1 MIALRASYEFA
12 CGERLRLR
20 RSGIAAFGGRFEKGK
35 RPMKNTITTA
45 DVLRAAET
53 LKKYKAAKASLERRV
68 VENERWY
75 KLRHWEVLRKNGA
88 DREQPVSAWLFSSLA
103 SKHADA
109 MDAFPTANVLP
120 REESDRPAAEQLSKV
135 LPVIFE
141 RSGFEQTYSDCW
153 WYKLKNGTAVYG
165 VFWDPE
171 LDDGVGDVSIRKLD
185 LLNVFWQPGITDIQQ
200 SRDLFIVAL
209 KDTDLLLRE
218 YPQLKKDR
226 CGKVIDVKEYVYDDS
241 VSTEDKTLVVDWY
254 YKKKQNGKTVLHYCK
269 FAGETLLYASENDDA
284 CAERGWYEHGEYP
297 VVFDVLF
304 PEEGTP
310 VGFGYVDVM
319 KDPQAY
325 IDRLSQVIMEN
336 TVMTSKPRFFIRKNA
351 GLNPDEFL
359 DWSKPLVEVEGE
371 PDETKV
377 RQIVAAPVSNLA
389 STMLQMKINEL
400 KETSGSRDFTE
411 GGVRGGVTA
420 ASAIIALQE
429 AGNKVSRDIIAAA
442 YRAFAKI
449 GERAVEL
456 IRQFYKEAR
465 VFRVTGPGGYD
476 GNAVIPSASEESPA
490 FSGRLQGAGDPSS
503 AASPAP
509 RDDRGGWR
517 VNARMANARP
527 YGSEAAE
534 FITFSNAGLA
544 VREIPAPDGGIWER
558 KPVFDIRV
566 SAEKK
571 SPFSR
576 MEQNELAK
584 ELFAMGFF
592 RAENREAALMA
603 MKMLEFEG
611 KAAVEFALR
620 AK

>member
-1 MIALRASYEFA
+1 M
-12 CGERLRLR
+12 
-20 RSGIAAFGGRFEKGK
+20 
-35 RPMKNTITTA
+35 PHNTITSA

-53 LKKYKAAKASLERRV
+53 LKKYKAAKASLERRI

-75 KLRHWEVLRKNGA
+75 KLRHWEVMRKNGA

-109 MDAFPTANVLP
+109 MDAFPVANVLP

-135 LPVIFE
+135 LPVILE
-141 RSGFEQTYSDCW
+141 RNGFEQTYSDCW

-165 VFWDPE
+165 VFWDGE
-171 LDDGVGDVSIRKLD
+171 LDGGVGDVSVRKLD
-185 LLNVFWQPGITDIQQ
+185 LLNVFWQPGVTDIQQ
-200 SRDLFIVAL
+200 SRDLFIVGL
-209 KDTDLLLRE
+209 KDTDLLTQE

-226 CGKVIDVKEYVYDDS
+226 RGKVIDVKEYVFDES

-284 CAERGWYEHGEYP
+284 YAARGWYDHGEYP

-325 IDRLSQVIMEN
+325 IDRLSQVILEN
-336 TVMTSKPRFFIRKNA
+336 AVMTSKPRFFIRKNA

-359 DWSKPLVEVEGE
+359 DWNKPLVEVEGE

-377 RQIVAAPVSNLA
+377 RQIIAAPLSNLA

-429 AGNKVSRDIIAAA
+429 AGNKVSRDIIAAS

-449 GERAVEL
+449 GERVVEL

-465 VFRVTGPGGYD
+465 VFRVTG
-476 GNAVIPSASEESPA
+476 AVSASPYTGES
-490 FSGRLQGAGDPSS
+490 L
-503 AASPAP
+503 AAQ
-509 RDDRGGWR
+509 
-517 VNARMANARP
+517 
-527 YGSEAAE
+527 
-534 FITFSNAGLA
+534 FITFSNAGMA
-544 VREIPAPDGGIWER
+544 VQAIPALDGGIWER
-558 KPVFDIRV
+558 LPIFDIRV

-592 RAENREAALMA
+592 RAENREAALLA
-603 MKMLEFEG
+603 LRMLEFEG
-611 KAAVEFALR
+611 KAGVESALR
-620 AK
+620 ADSTHDLLT

>member
-1 MIALRASYEFA
+1 MN
-12 CGERLRLR
+12 
-20 RSGIAAFGGRFEKGK
+20 
-35 RPMKNTITTA
+35 NTITTA
-45 DVLRAAET
+45 DVRRAAET
-53 LKKYKAAKASLERRV
+53 LKKYKAAKASLEKRV

-75 KLRHWEVLRKNGA
+75 KLRHWEVLRKSAA

-109 MDAFPTANVLP
+109 MDAFPVANVLP
-120 REESDRPAAEQLSKV
+120 REESDRPAAAQLSKV
-135 LPVIFE
+135 LPVVFE
-141 RSGFEQTYSDCW
+141 RCGFEQTYSDCW

-165 VFWDPE
+165 VFWDPS
-171 LDDGVGDVSIRKLD
+171 LDGGVGDVSVRKLD

-200 SRDLFIVAL
+200 SRDLFIVGL
-209 KDTDLLLRE
+209 QDTDLLTQE

-226 CGKVIDVKEYVYDDS
+226 AGKVIDVKEYVFDES

-254 YKKKQNGKTVLHYCK
+254 YKKKRDGKTVLHYCK
-269 FAGETLLYASENDDA
+269 FAGETLLYASENDELY
-284 CAERGWYEHGEYP
+284 AERGYYDHGRYP

-371 PDETKV
+371 PDETRV
-377 RQIVAAPVSNLA
+377 RQIIAAPVSNLA

-429 AGNKVSRDIIAAA
+429 AGNKISRDVIAAS
-442 YRAFAKI
+442 YRAFARI
-449 GERAVEL
+449 GETVVEL
-456 IRQFYKEAR
+456 IRQFYKEGR

-476 GNAVIPSASEESPA
+476 MRQSAEGDAS
-490 FSGRLQGAGDPSS
+490 SGASRRLPLEGK
-503 AASPAP
+503 AS
-509 RDDRGGWR
+509 
-517 VNARMANARP
+517 
-527 YGSEAAE
+527 AAE
-534 FITFSNAGLA
+534 FFTFSNEGIA
-544 VREIPAPDGGIWER
+544 VQETPAPDGGVWTR
-558 KPVFDIRV
+558 RPVFDIRV

-592 RAENREAALMA
+592 RPENRDAALTA
-603 MKMLEFEG
+603 MRMLDFEG

-620 AK
+620 A

>member
-1 MIALRASYEFA
+1 M
-12 CGERLRLR
+12 
-20 RSGIAAFGGRFEKGK
+20 
-35 RPMKNTITTA
+35 PNNTITAA
-45 DVLRAAET
+45 DVRRAAET
-53 LKKYKAAKASLERRV
+53 LKKYKAAKASLEKRV

-75 KLRHWEVLRKNGA
+75 KLRHWEVLRKSAA

-109 MDAFPTANVLP
+109 MDAFPVANVLP
-120 REESDRPAAEQLSKV
+120 REESDRPAAGQLSKV
-135 LPVIFE
+135 LPVILE
-141 RSGFEQTYSDCW
+141 RCAFEQTYSDCW

-165 VFWDPE
+165 VFWDPS
-171 LDDGVGDVSIRKLD
+171 LDGGVGDVSVRKLD

-200 SRDLFIVAL
+200 SRDLFIVGL
-209 KDTDLLLRE
+209 QDTDLLTQE

-226 CGKVIDVKEYVYDDS
+226 AGKVIDVKEYVFDES

-254 YKKKQNGKTVLHYCK
+254 YKKKRDGKTVLHYCK
-269 FAGETLLYASENDDA
+269 FAGETLLYASENDGLY
-284 CAERGWYEHGEYP
+284 AERGYYDHGRYP

-371 PDETKV
+371 PDETRV
-377 RQIVAAPVSNLA
+377 RQIIAAPVSNLA

-429 AGNKVSRDIIAAA
+429 AGNKISRDVIAAS
-442 YRAFAKI
+442 YRAFARI
-449 GERAVEL
+449 GETVVEL
-456 IRQFYKEAR
+456 IRQFYKEGR

-476 GNAVIPSASEESPA
+476 GNAVIPSVSEESPA
-490 FSGRLQGAGDPSS
+490 FSGLPQRAGDPSS
-503 AASPAP
+503 PSAP
-509 RDDRGGWR
+509 RDDRAG
-517 VNARMANARP
+517 ARTGNTRP
-527 YGSEAAE
+527 YGSAAE
-534 FITFSNAGLA
+534 FFTFSNEGIA
-544 VREIPAPDGGIWER
+544 VQEIPAPDGGVWTR
-558 KPVFDIRV
+558 RPVFDIRV

-592 RAENREAALMA
+592 RPENREAALTA
-603 MKMLEFEG
+603 MRMLDFEG
-611 KAAVEFALR
+611 KAAVEAELR
-620 AK
+620 A

>member
-1 MIALRASYEFA
+1 M
-12 CGERLRLR
+12 
-20 RSGIAAFGGRFEKGK
+20 
-35 RPMKNTITTA
+35 PKNTITSA
-45 DVLRAAET
+45 DVRRAAET

-120 REESDRPAAEQLSKV
+120 REESDRAAAEQLSKV
-135 LPVIFE
+135 LPVILE

-165 VFWDPE
+165 VFWDPA
-171 LDDGVGDVSIRKLD
+171 LDGGVGDVSVRKLD

-200 SRDLFIVAL
+200 SRDLFIVGL
-209 KDTDLLLRE
+209 RDTDLLLRE

-226 CGKVIDVKEYVYDDS
+226 AGKIIDVKEYVYDDS

-284 CAERGWYEHGEYP
+284 YAGRGYYDHGEYP

-325 IDRLSQVIMEN
+325 IDRLSQVILEN

-359 DWSKPLVEVEGE
+359 DWNKPLV
-371 PDETKV
+371 
-377 RQIVAAPVSNLA
+377 
-389 STMLQMKINEL
+389 
-400 KETSGSRDFTE
+400 
-411 GGVRGGVTA
+411 
-420 ASAIIALQE
+420 
-429 AGNKVSRDIIAAA
+429 
-442 YRAFAKI
+442 
-449 GERAVEL
+449 
-456 IRQFYKEAR
+456 
-465 VFRVTGPGGYD
+465 
-476 GNAVIPSASEESPA
+476 
-490 FSGRLQGAGDPSS
+490 
-503 AASPAP
+503 
-509 RDDRGGWR
+509 
-517 VNARMANARP
+517 
-527 YGSEAAE
+527 
-534 FITFSNAGLA
+534 
-544 VREIPAPDGGIWER
+544 
-558 KPVFDIRV
+558 
-566 SAEKK
+566 
-571 SPFSR
+571 
-576 MEQNELAK
+576 
-584 ELFAMGFF
+584 
-592 RAENREAALMA
+592 
-603 MKMLEFEG
+603 
-611 KAAVEFALR
+611 
-620 AK
+620 

>member
-1 MIALRASYEFA
+1 M
-12 CGERLRLR
+12 
-20 RSGIAAFGGRFEKGK
+20 
-35 RPMKNTITTA
+35 PNNTITTA
-45 DVLRAAET
+45 DVRRAAET
-53 LKKYKAAKASLERRV
+53 LKKYKAAKASLEKRV

-75 KLRHWEVLRKNGA
+75 KLRHWEVLRKSAA

-109 MDAFPTANVLP
+109 MDAFPVANVLP
-120 REESDRPAAEQLSKV
+120 REESDRPAAERLSKV

-141 RSGFEQTYSDCW
+141 RCGFEQTYSDCW

-165 VFWDPE
+165 VFWDSS
-171 LDDGVGDVSIRKLD
+171 LDGGVGDVSVRKLD

-200 SRDLFIVAL
+200 SRNLFIVGL
-209 KDTDLLLRE
+209 QDTDLLCEE
-218 YPQLKKDR
+218 YPQLRKDR
-226 CGKVIDVKEYVYDDS
+226 AGKVIDVKEYVFDES

-269 FAGETLLYASENDDA
+269 FAGETLLYASENDELY
-284 CAERGWYEHGEYP
+284 AERGYYDHGEYP

-371 PDETKV
+371 PDETRV
-377 RQIVAAPVSNLA
+377 RQIIAAPVSGLA

-429 AGNKVSRDIIAAA
+429 AGNKISRDIIASA
-442 YRAFAKI
+442 YRAFARI
-449 GERAVEL
+449 GATVVEL
-456 IRQFYKEAR
+456 IRQFYKEGR
-465 VFRVTGPGGYD
+465 VFRVAGPGGYEGRRTAEGYASSGASRNLILEGKAYAACGGD
-476 GNAVIPSASEESPA
+476 NPSVSKGAALLDSSPYTGEPTES
-490 FSGRLQGAGDPSS
+490 
-503 AASPAP
+503 
-509 RDDRGGWR
+509 
-517 VNARMANARP
+517 
-527 YGSEAAE
+527 AE
-534 FITFSNAGLA
+534 FITFSNEGMA
-544 VREIPAPDGGIWER
+544 VRETPAPDGGIWIR
-558 KPVFDIRV
+558 KPVFDIRI

-592 RAENREAALMA
+592 RPENREAALLA
-603 MKMLEFEG
+603 LRMLEFEG
-611 KAAVEFALR
+611 KAGVEFALR
-620 AK
+620 A

>member
-1 MIALRASYEFA
+1 MN
-12 CGERLRLR
+12 
-20 RSGIAAFGGRFEKGK
+20 
-35 RPMKNTITTA
+35 NTITTA

-53 LKKYKAAKASLERRV
+53 LKKYKAAKASLEKRV

-120 REESDRPAAEQLSKV
+120 REESDRPAAERLSKV

-141 RSGFEQTYSDCW
+141 RCGFEQTYSDCW

-165 VFWDPE
+165 VFWDSS
-171 LDDGVGDVSIRKLD
+171 LDGGVGDVSVRKLD

-200 SRDLFIVAL
+200 SRNLFIVGL
-209 KDTDLLLRE
+209 QDTDLLCEE
-218 YPQLKKDR
+218 YPRLRKDR
-226 CGKVIDVKEYVYDDS
+226 AGNVIDVKEYVFDES

-269 FAGETLLYASENDDA
+269 FAGETLLYASENDELYA
-284 CAERGWYEHGEYP
+284 GRGYYDHGEYP

-371 PDETKV
+371 PDETRV
-377 RQIVAAPVSNLA
+377 RQIVAAPVSGLA

-429 AGNKVSRDIIAAA
+429 AGNKISRDIIASA
-442 YRAFAKI
+442 YRAFARI
-449 GERAVEL
+449 GGTVVEL

-465 VFRVTGPGGYD
+465 VFRITSPNGS
-476 GNAVIPSASEESPA
+476 VIPSVSEGSPA
-490 FSGRLQGAGDPSS
+490 FSGGT
-503 AASPAP
+503 AA
-509 RDDRGGWR
+509 DRGGSFDSLR
-517 VNARMANARP
+517 SLRMTEGLRNYAAGFEEGNNPSVSFADSSPCAGEYARGSVSPTCAGEPRTGDARP
-527 YGSEAAE
+527 YGGAE
-534 FITFSNAGLA
+534 FISFSNAGMTVQEL
-544 VREIPAPDGGIWER
+544 PSPDGGIWER
-558 KPVFDIRV
+558 KPVFDIRI

-571 SPFSR
+571 NPFSR

-592 RAENREAALMA
+592 RPENREAALMA
-603 MKMLEFEG
+603 MRMLEFEG
-611 KAAVEFALR
+611 KASVESALR
-620 AK
+620 A

>member
-1 MIALRASYEFA
+1 MN
-12 CGERLRLR
+12 
-20 RSGIAAFGGRFEKGK
+20 
-35 RPMKNTITTA
+35 NTITTA
-45 DVLRAAET
+45 DVRRAAET
-53 LKKYKAAKASLERRV
+53 LKKYKAAKASLEKRV

-75 KLRHWEVLRKNGA
+75 KLRHWEVLRKSAA

-109 MDAFPTANVLP
+109 MDAFPVANVLP
-120 REESDRPAAEQLSKV
+120 REESDRPAAERLSKV
-135 LPVIFE
+135 LPVVFE
-141 RSGFEQTYSDCW
+141 RCGFEQTYSDCW

-165 VFWDPE
+165 IFWDPS
-171 LDDGVGDVSIRKLD
+171 LDGGVGDVSVRKLD

-200 SRDLFIVAL
+200 SRDLFIVGL
-209 KDTDLLLRE
+209 QDTDLLTQE

-226 CGKVIDVKEYVYDDS
+226 AGKVIDVKEYVFDES

-254 YKKKQNGKTVLHYCK
+254 YKKKRDGRTVLHYCK
-269 FAGETLLYASENDDA
+269 FAGETLLYASENDELY
-284 CAERGWYEHGEYP
+284 AERGYYDHGRYP

-371 PDETKV
+371 PDETRV
-377 RQIVAAPVSNLA
+377 RQIIAAPVSNLA

-429 AGNKVSRDIIAAA
+429 AGNKISRDVIAAS
-442 YRAFAKI
+442 YRAFARI
-449 GERAVEL
+449 GETVVEL
-456 IRQFYKEAR
+456 IRQFYKEGR

-476 GNAVIPSASEESPA
+476 MRQSAEGDTS
-490 FSGRLQGAGDPSS
+490 SG
-503 AASPAP
+503 ASRHLPLEGKA
-509 RDDRGGWR
+509 
-517 VNARMANARP
+517 
-527 YGSEAAE
+527 SAAE
-534 FITFSNAGLA
+534 FFTFSNEGIA
-544 VREIPAPDGGIWER
+544 VQETPAPDGGIWTR
-558 KPVFDIRV
+558 RPVFDIRV

-592 RAENREAALMA
+592 RPENREAALMA
-603 MKMLEFEG
+603 MRMLDFEG
-611 KAAVEFALR
+611 KAAVEAELR

>member
-1 MIALRASYEFA
+1 MN
-12 CGERLRLR
+12 
-20 RSGIAAFGGRFEKGK
+20 
-35 RPMKNTITTA
+35 NTITTA
-45 DVLRAAET
+45 DVRRAAET
-53 LKKYKAAKASLERRV
+53 LKKYKAAKASLEKRV

-75 KLRHWEVLRKNGA
+75 KLRHWEVLRKSAA

-109 MDAFPTANVLP
+109 MDAFPVANVLP
-120 REESDRPAAEQLSKV
+120 REESDRPAAERLSKV

-141 RSGFEQTYSDCW
+141 RCGFEQTYSDCW

-165 VFWDPE
+165 VFWDSS
-171 LDDGVGDVSIRKLD
+171 LDGGVGDVSVRKLD

-200 SRDLFIVAL
+200 SRNLFIVGL
-209 KDTDLLLRE
+209 QDTDLLCEE
-218 YPQLKKDR
+218 YPQLRKDR
-226 CGKVIDVKEYVYDDS
+226 AGKVIDVKEYVFDES

-269 FAGETLLYASENDDA
+269 FAGETLLYASENDELY
-284 CAERGWYEHGEYP
+284 AERGYYDHGEYP

-351 GLNPDEFL
+351 GLNPEEFL

-371 PDETKV
+371 PDETRV
-377 RQIVAAPVSNLA
+377 RQIIAAPVSNLA

-429 AGNKVSRDIIAAA
+429 AGNKISRDIIASA
-442 YRAFAKI
+442 YRAFARI
-449 GERAVEL
+449 GATVVEL
-456 IRQFYKEAR
+456 IRQFYREGR
-465 VFRVTGPGGYD
+465 VFRVAGPGGYE
-476 GNAVIPSASEESPA
+476 GSGGFSANAVIPGANAVIPSASEESHTA
-490 FSGRLQGAGDPSS
+490 SGLLQGMGDPS
-503 AASPAP
+503 APAAP
-509 RDDRGGWR
+509 RDDRGG
-517 VNARMANARP
+517 A
-527 YGSEAAE
+527 YGGAE
-534 FITFSNAGLA
+534 FITFSNEGMA
-544 VREIPAPDGGIWER
+544 VRETPAPDGGIWIR
-558 KPVFDIRV
+558 KPVFDIRI

-592 RAENREAALMA
+592 RPENREAALLA
-603 MKMLEFEG
+603 LRMLEFEG
-611 KAAVEFALR
+611 KAGVEFALR
-620 AK
+620 A

>member
-1 MIALRASYEFA
+1 M
-12 CGERLRLR
+12 
-20 RSGIAAFGGRFEKGK
+20 
-35 RPMKNTITTA
+35 PNNTITTA
-45 DVLRAAET
+45 DVRRAAET
-53 LKKYKAAKASLERRV
+53 LKKYKAAKASLEKRV

-75 KLRHWEVLRKNGA
+75 KLRHWEVLRKSAA

-109 MDAFPTANVLP
+109 MDAFPVANVLP
-120 REESDRPAAEQLSKV
+120 REESDRPAAGQLSKV
-135 LPVIFE
+135 LPVVFE
-141 RSGFEQTYSDCW
+141 RCGFEQTYSDCW

-165 VFWDPE
+165 VFWDPS
-171 LDDGVGDVSIRKLD
+171 LDGGVGDVSVRKLD

-200 SRDLFIVAL
+200 SRDLFIVGL
-209 KDTDLLLRE
+209 QDTDLLTQE

-226 CGKVIDVKEYVYDDS
+226 AGKVIDVKEYVFDES

-254 YKKKQNGKTVLHYCK
+254 YKKKRDGKTVLHYCK
-269 FAGETLLYASENDDA
+269 FAGETLLYASENDELY
-284 CAERGWYEHGEYP
+284 AERGYYDHGRYP

-310 VGFGYVDVM
+310 VGVGYVDVM

-325 IDRLSQVIMEN
+325 IDRLSQVIMEY

-371 PDETKV
+371 PDETRV
-377 RQIVAAPVSNLA
+377 RQIIAAPVSNLA

-429 AGNKVSRDIIAAA
+429 AGNKISRDVIAAS
-442 YRAFAKI
+442 YRAFARI
-449 GERAVEL
+449 GETVVEL
-456 IRQFYKEAR
+456 IRQFYKEGR

-476 GNAVIPSASEESPA
+476 MRQSAEGDTS
-490 FSGRLQGAGDPSS
+490 SG
-503 AASPAP
+503 ASRHLPLEGKA
-509 RDDRGGWR
+509 
-517 VNARMANARP
+517 
-527 YGSEAAE
+527 SAAE
-534 FITFSNAGLA
+534 FFTFSNEGIA
-544 VREIPAPDGGIWER
+544 VQETPAPDGGVWTR
-558 KPVFDIRV
+558 RPVFDIRV

-592 RAENREAALMA
+592 RPENRDAALTA
-603 MKMLEFEG
+603 MRMLDFEG

>member
-1 MIALRASYEFA
+1 M
-12 CGERLRLR
+12 
-20 RSGIAAFGGRFEKGK
+20 
-35 RPMKNTITTA
+35 PKNTITSA
-45 DVLRAAET
+45 DVRRAAET
-53 LKKYKAAKASLERRV
+53 LKKYKAAKASLERRI

-75 KLRHWEVLRKNGA
+75 KLRHWEVMRKNGA

-109 MDAFPTANVLP
+109 MDAFPVANVLP

-135 LPVIFE
+135 LPVILE
-141 RSGFEQTYSDCW
+141 RNGFEQTYSDCW

-165 VFWDPE
+165 VFWDGE
-171 LDDGVGDVSIRKLD
+171 LDGGVGDVSVRKLD
-185 LLNVFWQPGITDIQQ
+185 LLNVFWQPGVTDIQQ
-200 SRDLFIVAL
+200 SRNLFIVGL
-209 KDTDLLLRE
+209 KDTDLLTQE

-226 CGKVIDVKEYVYDDS
+226 RGKVIDVKEYVFDES

-269 FAGETLLYASENDDA
+269 FAGETLLYASENDEA
-284 CAERGWYEHGEYP
+284 YAARGWYDHGEYP

-325 IDRLSQVIMEN
+325 IDRLSQVILEN
-336 TVMTSKPRFFIRKNA
+336 AVMTSKPRFFIRKNA

-359 DWSKPLVEVEGE
+359 DWNKPLVEVEGE

-377 RQIVAAPVSNLA
+377 RQIIAAPLSNLA

-429 AGNKVSRDIIAAA
+429 AGNKVSRDIIAAS

-449 GERAVEL
+449 GERVVEL

-465 VFRVTGPGGYD
+465 VFRITG
-476 GNAVIPSASEESPA
+476 AV
-490 FSGRLQGAGDPSS
+490 
-503 AASPAP
+503 AASPYTGEP
-509 RDDRGGWR
+509 L
-517 VNARMANARP
+517 
-527 YGSEAAE
+527 AAQ
-534 FITFSNAGLA
+534 FITFSNAGMA
-544 VREIPAPDGGIWER
+544 VQAIPAPDGGIWER
-558 KPVFDIRV
+558 LPIFDIRV

-592 RAENREAALMA
+592 RAENREAALLA
-603 MKMLEFEG
+603 LRMLEFEG
-611 KAAVEFALR
+611 KQNVESALR
-620 AK
+620 ADSTHDLLT